1 MNEIGTILDNEILPL
16 VFEMADQVFPEF
28 NFKRHGNKW
37 ISTNGLKIDGSHGET
52 GKVYYYQNM
61 PFQIKDYTRGNPAV
75 TSYLENRDGKNW
87 LEVVRYLAEITGV
100 QLPEKPTTQEEQE
113 KYQSH
118 QDRFNLLEAM
128 NDYFK
133 SQLLENPE
141 AKKVKEYL
149 YNRGYQSYIPQNK
162 DELHLTEKMG
172 LGYIP
177 SQDELK
183 NHLNALG
190 KDSSM
195 MEDLFP
201 EAAGSTHQITIP
213 LRCNGRIVGFC
224 FRRIDEERPK
234 YFYTKGER
242 NSYLFG
248 LNRASKENSLVLVE
262 GVLDA
267 LHLQALG
274 FNNVASLGGASL
286 NQNQIE
292 LIKRAKYKNII
303 LCLDN
308 DETGEKVTHSIINN
322 NTLSFDTLGVFVAQ
336 INGFKDPDE
345 LINAKGLEAFKNVI
359 DNAKS
364 SSIYKL
370 ETIKNRVSKCPTD
383 LEYCQAFEEIG
394 VIEESVKE
402 TPEEKLFQKV
412 SKELIKKWDAEKAS
426 SFLDD
431 IALNKDWI
439 KLITQE
445 GVRKSFQEETSPFDS
460 GYLINNENLTF
471 PAGSYS
477 LVAGKTGGGK
487 TTVLLNFA
495 INAMMN
501 SERKVAIFTYE
512 ESSYKLIIKLL
523 NIYVSSKIGEFAKN
537 HKKAISGYYKDEP
550 SEFLTEKH
558 RQDFINYE
566 KEFYSKFIDTG
577 RIMVIDT
584 QDDSNELI
592 EKIKYLNTEK
602 NIDCVLIDYIQRIK
616 YSNTSIA
623 RNEQLKHI
631 CNDLISCAIET
642 KIPLIAGS
650 QFNRQASNED
660 PNSLNLDNLGE
671 SSGVEFNANM
681 ALAVNLNRKT
691 STIEMIIM
699 KNRDEGIAPPESFD
713 FNGNQGRI
721 TAINKT
727 NSVFQQIT
735 SKSFKDNKSIQSEAK
750 KYEEATNGD

>member
-52 GKVYYYQNM
+52 GKVYYYQDR
-61 PFQIKDYTRGNPAV
+61 PYQIKDYTRGNPAV

-100 QLPEKPTTQEEQE
+100 QLPEKPMIQEEQE
-113 KYQSH
+113 KYQSY
-118 QDRFNLLEAM
+118 QDRSNLLEAI

-133 SQLLENPE
+133 SQLLENSE
-141 AKKVKEYL
+141 VQKYL
-149 YNRGYQSYIPQNK
+149 FGRGYQSYIPQNK
-162 DELHLTEKMG
+162 DELYLTEKME

-183 NHLNALG
+183 SHLNALG
-190 KDSSM
+190 KDPFM

-201 EAAGSTHQITIP
+201 KAAGNTHQITIP

-242 NSYLFG
+242 NLYLFG

-274 FNNVASLGGASL
+274 FNNVASLGGISL

-292 LIKRAKYKNII
+292 LIRRANYQNII

-308 DETGEKVTHSIINN
+308 DETGKEATHSIINN
-322 NTLSFDTLGVFVAQ
+322 NSLSFDGLCVFVAQ

-345 LINAKGLEAFKNVI
+345 LINTKGLDVFKNVI

-370 ETIKNRVSKCPTD
+370 KAIKNRISKCPTD
-383 LEYCQAFEEIG
+383 LEYCQALEEI
-394 VIEESVKE
+394 EA
-402 TPEEKLFQKV
+402 
-412 SKELIKKWDAEKAS
+412 IKKNIKNVQEKKVFQAVSGRLLEKWNKERTS
-426 SFLDD
+426 SFLNDVT
-431 IALNKDWI
+431 LNKDWLKFTTQDDI
-439 KLITQE
+439 KKAL
-445 GVRKSFQEETSPFDS
+445 KEETPPFYS
-460 GYLINNENLTF
+460 GYLIKNNSLSF
-471 PAGSYS
+471 PSGALSI
-477 LVAGKTGGGK
+477 VAGATGRGK
-487 TTVLLNFA
+487 TTTLLNLA

-501 SERKVAIFTYE
+501 SKRRVAIFTYE
-512 ESSYKLIIKLL
+512 ENSHKLILKLL
-523 NIYVSSKIGEFAKN
+523 NIYVSSMMGGFAENQRKTIDN
-537 HKKAISGYYKDEP
+537 YFKDKDASFTSTEHRKKFIEY
-550 SEFLTEKH
+550 TEK
-558 RQDFINYE
+558 FFNE
-566 KEFYSKFIDTG
+566 FIDTG

-584 QDDSNELI
+584 QDDSNELV

-602 NIDCVLIDYIQRIK
+602 KIDCVFIDYAQRIK
-616 YSNTSIA
+616 HSDSSMA
-623 RNEQLKHI
+623 RHEQLKYI
-631 CNDLISCAIET
+631 CNDLVSCAIDI
-642 KIPLIAGS
+642 KIPVIIGS
-650 QFNRQASNED
+650 QFNRQAD
-660 PNSLNLDNLGE
+660 PSDFDTLTLKTLGE
-671 SSGVEFNANM
+671 SSGVEHNANTV
-681 ALAVNLNRKT
+681 LAVNIDHET
-691 STIEMIIM
+691 SSIKMKIL
-699 KNRDEGIAPPESFD
+699 KNRDGLPELTESFD
-713 FNGNQGRI
+713 FDGNQGRI

-750 KYEEATNGD
+750 RYEEATNGD

>member
-1 MNEIGTILDNEILPL
+1 MNEIGAILDNEILPL

-28 NFKRHGNKW
+28 NFKRHGDKW
-37 ISTNGLKIDGSHGET
+37 INTNGLKVDGSHGET
-52 GKVYYYQNM
+52 GKVYYYQDR
-61 PFQIKDYTRGNPAV
+61 PYQIKDYTRGNLAV

-87 LEVVRYLAEITGV
+87 FEVVKYLAGITGV
-100 QLPEKPTTQEEQE
+100 QLPEKPTTQEERE
-113 KYQSH
+113 KYQSQ
-118 QDRFNLLEAM
+118 QDRSNLLEAI

-162 DELHLTEKMG
+162 DELHLTEKME

-183 NHLNALG
+183 SHLKDLG
-190 KDSSM
+190 KDSFM

-201 EAAGSTHQITIP
+201 KAVGNTHQITIP
-213 LRCNGRIVGFC
+213 LRCNGRIVCFC

-234 YFYTKGER
+234 YSYTKNER

-274 FNNVASLGGASL
+274 FNNAASLGGISL

-308 DETGEKVTHSIINN
+308 DKTGEKATHSIINK
-322 NTLSFDTLGVFVAQ
+322 NTISFDTLGVFVAQ

-345 LINAKGLEAFKNVI
+345 LINTKGLEAFKNVI

-370 ETIKNRVSKCPTD
+370 EAIKNRISKCPTD
-383 LEYCQAFEEIG
+383 LEYCQALEEIG
-394 VIEESVKE
+394 VIEKSVKK
-402 TPEEKLFQKV
+402 TPEKKTFQAI
-412 SKELIKKWDAEKAS
+412 SNALIKKWNTERTS
-426 SFLDD
+426 SFLNNT
-431 IALNKDWI
+431 ALDKDWLKPATQDGI
-439 KLITQE
+439 RKL
-445 GVRKSFQEETSPFDS
+445 FQEETSSFDS

-471 PAGSYS
+471 PSGSYS

-537 HKKAISGYYKDEP
+537 HKKAISGYYKDES

-602 NIDCVLIDYIQRIK
+602 EVDCVLIDYIQRIK

-623 RNEQLKHI
+623 RHEQLKNI

-727 NSVFQQIT
+727 NSVFQST
-735 SKSFKDNKSIQSEAK
+735 GKSFKDNKSIQSEAK